1 VRGLCQQ
8 KLVESSHD
16 ISDGGLICCLLES
29 AFVNGIGFKISSPD
43 GIRKD
48 AYLFGE
54 GQGRAVVT
62 VKPENENKFLEW
74 MRKSGVDATKIGTTA
89 SNSAVLDGDELGS
102 IAELKNLYD
111 TSIEKI
117 MN

>member
-43 GIRKD
+43 DIRKD